1 MAKNKENHLHT
12 RRPEFDPFFQK
23 KESAKKL
30 TFECEKNEVNEQS
43 FRRTMSADVCSDPN
57 FYNCHCLCLR
67 WSLGQIDVKEEV
79 SNIHLIWMGK
89 FANGET
95 LSLE

>member
-1 MAKNKENHLHT
+1 MAKSKENHLHT

-43 FRRTMSADVCSDPN
+43 FRPTMSADIFSALHFCK
-57 FYNCHCLCLR
+57 CQCL
-67 WSLGQIDVKEEV
+67 V
-79 SNIHLIWMGK
+79 
-89 FANGET
+89 F
-95 LSLE
+95 

>member
-1 MAKNKENHLHT
+1 M
-12 RRPEFDPFFQK
+12 
-23 KESAKKL
+23 
-30 TFECEKNEVNEQS
+30 TFVPVREPN
-43 FRRTMSADVCSDPN
+43 SDLFLKP
-57 FYNCHCLCLR
+57 Y
-67 WSLGQIDVKEEV
+67 LGQIDVKEEV